1 MIVNFKYFHEKT
13 HADFEEYNKL
23 WDENKERF
31 IFLQTNLSLS
41 QQNRSLSQQIS
52 MDITKDILAVRFPT
66 KNEIQRNK
74 IINNILLGN
83 GIAYETNKIWY
94 PTEVWVY
101 SPQH

>member
-1 MIVNFKYFHEKT
+1 MIVKFKYFHEKT
-13 HADFEEYNKL
+13 DADFEEYNKL

-31 IFLQTNLSLS
+31 IFLQIDFPLSKQMS
-41 QQNRSLSQQIS
+41 IINNS
-52 MDITKDILAVRFPT
+52 MDNTKDILAVRFPS

-94 PTEVWVY
+94 PKEVWLY

>member
-1 MIVNFKYFHEKT
+1 MIVKFKYFHEKT
-13 HADFEEYNKL
+13 DADFEEYNKL

-41 QQNRSLSQQIS
+41 QQIRSLSQQIS
-52 MDITKDILAVRFPT
+52 MDLTKDILAVRFPT
-66 KNEIQRNK
+66 KNEIQCNK

-83 GIAYETNKIWY
+83 GIAYETNKMWY
-94 PTEVWVY
+94 PKEVWVY